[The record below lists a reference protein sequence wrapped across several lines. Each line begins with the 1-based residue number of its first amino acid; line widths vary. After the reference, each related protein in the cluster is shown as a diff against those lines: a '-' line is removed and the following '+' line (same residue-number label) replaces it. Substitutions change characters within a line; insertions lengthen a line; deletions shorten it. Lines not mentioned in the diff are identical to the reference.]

1 MATWRRTVL
10 RSHGI
15 LGRSSFKR
23 TNTMAMIR
31 PSSHGLAPG
40 QAMPRQLW
48 KVKGQRF
55 NEMPHTQG
63 DSRHQAF
70 KKQT

>member
-1 MATWRRTVL
+1 MGFWGAL
-10 RSHGI
+10 FSNE
-15 LGRSSFKR
+15 K
-23 TNTMAMIR
+23 NMMAMIR
-31 PSSHGLAPG
+31 PSSHGLAPD

-55 NEMPHTQG
+55 NEMPRTQG
-63 DSRHQAF
+63 DSRQQAF